1 MDKTDLLFQGKFV
14 SYEACATPPRNLC
27 RNGSPLAPGQNIN
40 FGVLQDWSQA
50 LADLVEAGKNEKGN
64 GSPLAPG
71 QNIGDDLQSASQ
83 ALAKVVEAGK
93 NGLVV
98 RGGWASN

>member
-1 MDKTDLLFQGKFV
+1 MYAE
-14 SYEACATPPRNLC
+14 S
-27 RNGSPLAPGQNIN
+27 II
-40 FGVLQDWSQA
+40 
-50 LADLVEAGKNEKGN
+50 KNEKGN